1 MKILLYSQLV
11 NNLYDLNM
19 DNYDLIITFNFKL
32 KYFKYKFSFQK
43 FLTKCKSKK
52 KIIEILKELGFSA
65 ISSNKFEF
73 CWLDKE
79 SEFKLK
85 LMLNEKG
92 FVVFNQ
98 ELSVDNLY
106 N

>member
-52 KIIEILKELGFSA
+52 K
-65 ISSNKFEF
+65 
-73 CWLDKE
+73 
-79 SEFKLK
+79 
-85 LMLNEKG
+85 
-92 FVVFNQ
+92 
-98 ELSVDNLY
+98 
-106 N
+106 